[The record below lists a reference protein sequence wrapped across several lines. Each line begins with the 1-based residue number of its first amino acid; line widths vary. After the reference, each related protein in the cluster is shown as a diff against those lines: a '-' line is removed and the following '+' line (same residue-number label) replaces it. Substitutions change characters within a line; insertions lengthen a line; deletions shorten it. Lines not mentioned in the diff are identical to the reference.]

1 MKTKPDGFE
10 AFNNMGTSYV
20 LGKDYKLAIQCF
32 NRCLEINNN
41 YAPAVSNLANLYNR
55 RGDGDNSL
63 KYSKKLKE
71 LLPDDPETTNT
82 YAKAL
87 ILNHNLGQAILLI
100 SDLVKKYPE
109 NDDFIINLATAYRES
124 GEIKKT
130 KQIVNERFKIL
141 FKRVKSGDRVQNLN
155 LYFSQFASDRENL
168 LTEEEIKYFKNK
180 LYSEELY
187 VDNKIILAKAFF
199 EYYRNTKQYALS
211 YEYLSLMNKLAFEI
225 DEFDLKKEEAFFKKL
240 GEDVK
245 YPKLKMG
252 KSSIIPIFVCGM
264 PRSGTT
270 LCEQIL
276 SAHSNVY
283 GAGELRYLMQ
293 LTNIEN
299 SGHTD
304 EKDLEEYFEN
314 IRDSKF
320 LLQIRNDYLKMLQG
334 LNPNKHGYVCDKMPH
349 NFLMIDLIRN
359 ILPEAKIIYC
369 KRSPLDN
376 CFSLLTQRFV
386 ESRHQY
392 CYDQKTLAEY
402 YLLHEDLMN
411 VWLNKYKNEIFVL
424 DNENLVDNQKK
435 VTEDL
440 LNFCNLK
447 WETICMK
454 CLKFLKAMIK
464 TIVQILFL
472 IILFSLYGCGFKPI
486 YKISDKN
493 INTQD
498 YSVEVINSPSREILQ
513 EISESLIS
521 NTDSNHQVLI
531 KVEENMTPLIIN
543 TNGTISKYRIEIV
556 IDYSLVNID
565 ADKILV
571 SDTVRGFSQYNVVTS
586 EIENE
591 ETKKQ
596 MNKIATDKAL
606 QMMTSRLQSY
616 LSKS

>member
-1 MKTKPDGFE
+1 MNRHERRKNKVQGVEDNNFINNLKKAIEIHQDKDFILAEKSYRKLIKTHPKSYELNRHLGILYQDMGNLEKSFDFFVKSLKTKPDGFE

-32 NRCLEINNN
+32 SRCLEINNN

-87 ILNHNLGQAILLI
+87 ILNHNLEQAILLI

-124 GEIKKT
+124 GEIEKT

-141 FKRVKSGDRVQNLN
+141 FKRVKRGDRVQNLN

-211 YEYLSLMNKLAFEI
+211 YEYLSLMNKLAFGI

-252 KSSIIPIFVCGM
+252 KSSVIPIFVCGM

-299 SGHTD
+299 SGHTN

-314 IRDSKF
+314 IRDSNF

-402 YLLHEDLMN
+402 YLLHEDLMK

-447 WETICMK
+447 WENACMEFYK
-454 CLKFLKAMIK
+454 SKRQVRTASLEQVRQPINKNSIGAWQNYKDNLHEMLKVLK
-464 TIVQILFL
+464 
-472 IILFSLYGCGFKPI
+472 SH
-486 YKISDKN
+486 D
-493 INTQD
+493 
-498 YSVEVINSPSREILQ
+498 
-513 EISESLIS
+513 
-521 NTDSNHQVLI
+521 
-531 KVEENMTPLIIN
+531 
-543 TNGTISKYRIEIV
+543 
-556 IDYSLVNID
+556 
-565 ADKILV
+565 
-571 SDTVRGFSQYNVVTS
+571 
-586 EIENE
+586 
-591 ETKKQ
+591 
-596 MNKIATDKAL
+596 
-606 QMMTSRLQSY
+606 
-616 LSKS
+616 